1 MCGIVAIS
9 PPRQAIDD
17 DQLAREIL
25 SAIRH
30 RGPDDEGIWSSSG
43 ATLAAARLAVLDPA
57 RGHQPMA
64 NGTGDVAVAH
74 NGEIYNYRSLRETLS
89 SSSSPSSDSDTE
101 IFLALYK
108 KYGED
113 FAHHLDGMFA
123 TVVIAADEDLVLA
136 LRDPF
141 GIKPL
146 YYAED
151 AAGRTVFCSEIRP
164 LQSIASPPGV
174 VRTLPPGTLWSNG
187 RIRRYYDLP
196 RPSSPATCADEL
208 RRRLTASIVRHLPED
223 RCGIFLS
230 GGLDSGILATVARE
244 HDVPLVAYS
253 VGTEDSR
260 DLPYARRLAERLGI
274 PHRVRILSADD
285 MLARLPDVIRHLEG
299 YDRYQVLCALP
310 FWFAAEMAHE
320 DGLKVVLCG
329 EGSDEIFAGYDHF
342 LELGR
347 HQLDK
352 CVRSSLRRLHA
363 SELQRVDRMTMAWS
377 LEARVPFLAR
387 DVVEY
392 ALAVPMELKVPETG
406 PGAGIEKWILR
417 KAFEGV
423 VDSEI
428 LWRPKDNVYR
438 ASGVEDAVTPIVT
451 ERYPPE
457 RFREL
462 QNRYRPWPVRS
473 PEELYYFEI
482 WRQLFP
488 QVAAAYDLL
497 DHDPEAELIYS
508 GFRILPD
515 P

>member
-9 PPRQAIDD
+9 SSCQASDD
-17 DQLAREIL
+17 HLAKEIL

-43 ATLAAARLAVLDPA
+43 ATLAAARLAILDPGHA
-57 RGHQPMA
+57 RQPLT
-64 NGTGDVAVAH
+64 NETGDVAAVH
-74 NGEIYNYRSLRETLS
+74 NGEIYNFRNLRERLS
-89 SSSSPSSDSDTE
+89 SASPPRSDSDTD
-101 IFLALYK
+101 ILPALYET
-108 KYGED
+108 YGED
-113 FAHHLDGMFA
+113 FVDHLDGMFA
-123 TVVIAADEDLVLA
+123 TVVTAVDEDLVLA

-151 AAGRTVFCSEIRP
+151 AAGRTIFCSEIRP

-174 VRTLPPGTLWSNG
+174 VRTLAPGTLWSNG

-208 RRRLTASIVRHLPED
+208 RRRLTASIIRHLPQG

-244 HDVPLVAYS
+244 HVPLVAYS

-260 DLPYARRLAERLGI
+260 DLPHARRVAEQLGI
-274 PHRVRILSADD
+274 PHRVRILTADD

-342 LELGR
+342 LEFGR
-347 HQLDK
+347 HDLEK
-352 CVRSSLRRLHA
+352 SVRSSLRRLHA

-377 LEARVPFLAR
+377 VEARVPFLTR

-392 ALAVPMELKVPETG
+392 GLAVPVDLKVPETG

-417 KAFEGV
+417 KAFEGF
-423 VDSEI
+423 VDSET
-428 LWRPKDNVYR
+428 LWRRKDNVYR
-438 ASGVEDAVTPIVT
+438 ASGVEDAITPIVT

-457 RFREL
+457 RFQEL
-462 QNRYRPWPVRS
+462 QERYQPWPVRS

-482 WRQLFP
+482 WRESFP

-497 DHDPEAELIYS
+497 DHEDPEAELIYS
-508 GFRILPD
+508 GFRVLPD